1 MSTANTRRNT
11 AITETDAER
20 IQAPATRRTYDQ
32 GLRITVLAG
41 GAQWRRSGKMTAPRW
56 FHTKRI

>member
-11 AITETDAER
+11 AITKTDAQR
-20 IQAPATRRTYDQ
+20 IQAAATRRTYDH
-32 GLRITVLAG
+32 GPEITEMAG

-56 FHTKRI
+56 FHTKRT